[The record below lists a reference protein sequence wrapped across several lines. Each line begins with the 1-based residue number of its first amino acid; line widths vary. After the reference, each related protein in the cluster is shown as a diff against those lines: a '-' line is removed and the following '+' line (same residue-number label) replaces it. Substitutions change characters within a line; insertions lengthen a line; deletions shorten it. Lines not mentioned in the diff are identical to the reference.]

1 VVRGVSDQGERSQ
14 KYPFRVLFAATFG
27 NAMETFDALMF
38 GYLAV
43 IVSNVFFPRADQTAS
58 ILLTFGAFGT
68 GFLARPLGSIL
79 LGFYGDRYGRRAGL
93 SLTIWLMVVGTAMI
107 AFAPTYQ
114 DVGLLSPLIVVVAR
128 LLQGLGASGEYGSAV
143 ALLVESAPKSKRAL
157 FASFQMSSTWVGI
170 VLGGLVGYLGASNL
184 NSDQLKEWGW
194 RIPFILGLL
203 VGPAGYYIRRYVD
216 ETLDPVVAVSQSLR
230 ERLADLFYTNLRQL
244 IAVMGLSSVGL
255 GTYYV
260 MFNYMP
266 TFAVKELGLP
276 LSTPFLCTMVAGTI
290 IALFSPVFGVL
301 VDRRKSPY
309 KIYSVAVSIVIVAVI
324 PLFNWLVAA
333 PSLSRLL
340 LVLIVLGIP
349 LAAANSLIVILA
361 SRVFPHRSRAAGLGV
376 SWNFSAALFGGF
388 APLIASYLI
397 SVSGDKT
404 APAYYLIATGLI
416 GLSAAYALSRMA
428 TGASQAVPSKQE
440 DGVISPASVSTAPN

>member
-1 VVRGVSDQGERSQ
+1 MRDTLDRGEPSQ

-43 IVSNVFFPRADQTAS
+43 ILSNVFFPRADQTAS

-68 GFLARPLGSIL
+68 GFLARPLGSVL

-93 SLTIWLMVVGTAMI
+93 SLTIWMMVVGTAMI
-107 AFAPTYQ
+107 AFAPTYDQ
-114 DVGLLSPLIVVVAR
+114 AGLLSPLIVVVAR

-170 VLGGLVGYLGASNL
+170 VLGGLVGYLGVTTL
-184 NSDQLKEWGW
+184 NSDQLKDWGW

-216 ETLDPVVAVSQSLR
+216 ETLDPTVAVSQSLG
-230 ERLADLFYTNLRQL
+230 ERVKDLFYTNLRQL
-244 IAVMGLSSVGL
+244 VAVMGLSSVGL

-266 TFAVKELGLP
+266 TFAVKELGMP
-276 LSTPFLCTMVAGTI
+276 LYTPFLCTMVAGTL
-290 IALFSPVFGVL
+290 IALFSPLFGVL
-301 VDRRKSPY
+301 VDRRRSPY
-309 KIYSVAVSIVIVAVI
+309 GIYSIAVSVVILAVL
-324 PLFNWLVAA
+324 PLFHWLVAA
-333 PSLSRLL
+333 PSLGRLFVV
-340 LVLIVLGIP
+340 LVALGIP

-376 SWNFSAALFGGF
+376 SWNFSAAIFGGF
-388 APLIASYLI
+388 APFIATYLI
-397 SVSGDKT
+397 SISGDKT
-404 APAYYLIATGLI
+404 APAYYLIATGII
-416 GLSAAYALSRMA
+416 GLSAAYALSKMA
-428 TGASQAVPSKQE
+428 PVASTASPSTQD
-440 DGVISPASVSTAPN
+440 DGIMNPTSVSAAPN